1 MTKAARI
8 QVIRAELERI
18 RNAERPACQ
27 PCAQVRDALNAR
39 LEALAADF
47 RAHEGRE
54 CKACAET
61 EGALDAR
68 RWALTCER
76 LDLLAGW

>member
-18 RNAERPACQ
+18 RDGERPACQ

-47 RAHEGRE
+47 QAHETRE
-54 CKACAET
+54 CQGCAEAEST
-61 EGALDAR
+61 LSVRRQAL
-68 RWALTCER
+68 LCER